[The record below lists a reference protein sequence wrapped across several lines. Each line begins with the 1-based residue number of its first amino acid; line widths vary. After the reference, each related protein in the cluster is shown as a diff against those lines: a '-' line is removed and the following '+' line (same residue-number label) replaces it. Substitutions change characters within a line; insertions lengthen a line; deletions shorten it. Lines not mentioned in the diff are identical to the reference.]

1 MISALTLAVVGLGVG
16 ALSGMVGVGGGIILV
31 PILVFFFGF
40 EQHLAQGTTTAMLVP
55 PIGILAAYTYYKNGY
70 VDVRAAAWI
79 CAGFILG
86 SLFGAKIAVALP
98 KETLRRG
105 FGFLLLAV
113 SARMILS
120 K

>member
-1 MISALTLAVVGLGVG
+1 MNALVFIAVGLLVGV
-16 ALSGMVGVGGGIILV
+16 LSGLVGVGGGIVLV

-40 EQHLAQGTTTAMLVP
+40 EQHMAQGTTTALLVP

-79 CAGFILG
+79 CAGFLFG
-86 SLFGAKIAVALP
+86 SLFGAKIAVAVP
-98 KETLRRG
+98 KEALRRG
-105 FGFLLLAV
+105 FGFLLLAI
-113 SARMILS
+113 SAKMILG